1 MNEQSA
7 MPAKIVCLGAENYP
21 GRDVGSAGPKSPTHF
36 GALVYNLVYIFEPAD
51 VRRRHI
57 VPGRRLASL
66 KIRA

>member
-1 MNEQSA
+1 MAAPSHT
-7 MPAKIVCLGAENYP
+7 
-21 GRDVGSAGPKSPTHF
+21 GRELFAQDVGSAGPKSPTHF
-36 GALVYNLVYIFEPAD
+36 GTLVYNLVYIFEPAD